1 MADMFMMGSLAV
13 GAANVV
19 LAGVL
24 LAVYRGVHAQTKAPF
39 SVALIFFAGAFLL
52 HNALLVYAYA
62 TMMEIVPVAL
72 NPYLFGVGSL
82 EALGLGAMLW
92 TATR

>member
-19 LAGVL
+19 LAAVL
-24 LAVYRGVHAQTKAPF
+24 LVVYRGVHAKTKAPF
-39 SVALIFFAGAFLL
+39 SLALILFAAAFLL

-62 TMMEIVPVAL
+62 TMMEVVSPAIG
-72 NPYLFGVGSL
+72 PYMLGVGSF
-82 EALGLGAMLW
+82 EAIGLAAMLW